1 MGFEGFHRGKAGLS
15 QGKLQAGFG
24 WVWQSD
30 LDATRGKPMTQI
42 TDIGLLK
49 HHRVDYGPQVGEPT
63 HRAGKG
69 IGSGIFAVAMIALT
83 LNVFFG
89 LTA

>member
-1 MGFEGFHRGKAGLS
+1 
-15 QGKLQAGFG
+15 
-24 WVWQSD
+24 
-30 LDATRGKPMTQI
+30 MTQI

-63 HRAGKG
+63 RRAGKG